1 MQIPGPWPRWLLSVS
16 LRARQ
21 KNLHFN
27 KLPFDPNI
35 HSSLKAMLLELFVRR
50 AEHHLGGL
58 VKNMD
63 TWPLSMEIPSPWLW
77 IEMEG
82 KGF

>member
-1 MQIPGPWPRWLLSVS
+1 MQIPGPPRWLLSVS

-27 KLPFDPNI
+27 KLPCDPNI
-35 HSSLKAMLLELFVRR
+35 HSSLKAMLLELFFVRL
-50 AEHHLGGL
+50 AGYHLGGL

-63 TWPLSMEIPSPWLW
+63 IWPLPMEIPSPWLW
-77 IEMEG
+77 SEVEG